1 MGVSDDIDEGIAQAF
16 TEDSEDLQLQ
26 IGIDI
31 GIAVTGKDDDDDA
44 VADVVDGDDDD
55 VDDWA
60 KGIVY
65 EGEEIDICGSNNEH
79 DKTRIISNDDPI
91 PLNACSAPTMGSP
104 TKQPLSQSLSPL
116 QLQQRVQRVQQQQQQ
131 QQQIHQ
137 LQQLQRL
144 QQVQKQQLQQRRFQ
158 QAQQQQ
164 QQQFTHIPPTI
175 GVVPSSLQ

>member
-44 VADVVDGDDDD
+44 VADVADDDDDD

-65 EGEEIDICGSNNEH
+65 EGEEIDICGSSNEH
-79 DKTRIISNDDPI
+79 DKTRFISNDDPI
-91 PLNACSAPTMGSP
+91 PLNACSAPTMGS
-104 TKQPLSQSLSPL
+104 TDEECWEIEDQLTALNESL
-116 QLQQRVQRVQQQQQQ
+116 
-131 QQQIHQ
+131 
-137 LQQLQRL
+137 
-144 QQVQKQQLQQRRFQ
+144 K
-158 QAQQQQ
+158 A
-164 QQQFTHIPPTI
+164 
-175 GVVPSSLQ
+175 